1 MGATDLIAFL
11 QSALAVV
18 APALAVYVGIRVDIE
33 RHSVEIEQLKIS
45 QNRLQ
50 KCVDD
55 LDKS

>member
-1 MGATDLIAFL
+1 MGATELIAFL

-45 QNRLQ
+45 HERLQ
-50 KCVDD
+50 KRIDD
-55 LDKS
+55 SEK

>member
-1 MGATDLIAFL
+1 MMGATELIAFL

-45 QNRLQ
+45 HERLQ
-50 KCVDD
+50 KRIDD
-55 LDKS
+55 SEK

>member
-45 QNRLQ
+45 HNRLQ

-55 LDKS
+55 MDKS